1 MTDTLLASAF
11 PPTPFALAIF
21 FEISYHISPF
31 SFFLEIMN
39 NLELERLLNE
49 KLSTDRIND
58 YAPNGLQV
66 EGKAEIKKIITGV
79 TASQALIDYAV
90 AQQADAVLVHHG
102 YFWKSENPCI
112 RGMKGKRI
120 KTLLVND
127 INLYGYHLPLD
138 VHPELG
144 NNAKLAQ
151 LLGIGDLQPLENSST
166 SIPVW
171 GTLKDPVTSEEFAQR
186 IEQVLHRKP
195 LICTENGP
203 HLIRKVGIC
212 TGGGQGYIDL
222 AAAQGCDAFITGEVS
237 EQTIHSAREQGIH
250 FFAAGHHATE
260 RYGIK
265 ALGEWL
271 AAEYGLDVEFK
282 DIDNPA

>member
-1 MTDTLLASAF
+1 MHS
-11 PPTPFALAIF
+11 PTPFALAIF

-66 EGKAEIKKIITGV
+66 EGKSEIKKIITGV

-90 AQQADAVLVHHG
+90 AQQADALLVHHG

-151 LLGIGDLQPLENSST
+151 LLGISDLQPLENSST

-171 GTLKDPVTSEEFAQR
+171 GMLKDPVTAEEFAHR

-203 HLIRKVGIC
+203 HLIRKIGIC

>member
-1 MTDTLLASAF
+1 MTNTLLASAF

-66 EGKAEIKKIITGV
+66 EGKAEIQKIITGV
-79 TASQALIDYAV
+79 TASQPLIDYAV
-90 AQQADAVLVHHG
+90 AQQADAILVHHG

-151 LLGIGDLQPLENSST
+151 LLGIIDLQPLENSST

-171 GTLKDPVTSEEFAQR
+171 GMLKDPVNAEEFAHR

-212 TGGGQGYIDL
+212 TGGGQSYIDL
-222 AAAQGCDAFITGEVS
+222 AAAQGCDVFITGEVS

>member
-1 MTDTLLASAF
+1 
-11 PPTPFALAIF
+11 
-21 FEISYHISPF
+21 
-31 SFFLEIMN
+31 MN
-39 NLELERLLNE
+39 NIELEQLINQ
-49 KLSTDRIND
+49 KLSSDKIND

-66 EGKAEIKKIITGV
+66 EGKTKIKKIITGV
-79 TASQALIDYAV
+79 TANQALIDYAIS
-90 AQQADAVLVHHG
+90 QNADAILVHHG

-120 KTLLVND
+120 KALLVND

-144 NNAKLAQ
+144 NNAQLAKL
-151 LLGIGDLQPLENSST
+151 LDIKNLQPLEKGAV

-171 GTLKDPVTSEEFAQR
+171 GELKEPMTGKDFA
-186 IEQVLHRKP
+186 EKVEKVLNRKP
-195 LICTENGP
+195 LICIENGP
-203 HLIRKVGIC
+203 HLIRKIGIC

-222 AAAQGCDAFITGEVS
+222 AAEQCCDAFITGEVS
-237 EQTIHSAREQGIH
+237 EQTIHSAREQGLH
-250 FFAAGHHATE
+250 FFSAGHHATE

-271 AAEYGLDVEFK
+271 AKEYGFDVEFK